1 MVRRA
6 GRLEL
11 KSEIDVLTFYGSK
24 ARAALTV
31 PDDVC
36 ALPPDVDWI
45 DAFRPTSAEVTFLER
60 CLKVRVP
67 TRDDLVEVES
77 SSRMSATDGAVFL
90 SMPATV
96 RDVGGYPTA
105 TPIGF
110 VVTKELVVTV
120 RFEHLPSFERLA
132 KRIADE
138 GALSPGGP
146 GAAVSILEIV
156 VDQLADLLER
166 AGGDLDAVS
175 RRVFTGGLG
184 NAKGSAP
191 RRSNRA
197 LGEMMH
203 SVGEQADLGSK
214 VSESLLVLSRVAPF
228 LSGRARPAMAPEL
241 KARLETVVD
250 DARSLREYQDHLSG
264 KSAFLLDALLGLS
277 NVEQNNVFRVLTI
290 VSVVGI
296 PPTFFASMYGM
307 NFKGMPEYDWPHGYA
322 YGLTLIACSALLPA
336 IWFKVKGW
344 W

>member
-77 SSRMSATDGAVFL
+77 SSRMSATDG
-90 SMPATV
+90 
-96 RDVGGYPTA
+96 
-105 TPIGF
+105 
-110 VVTKELVVTV
+110 
-120 RFEHLPSFERLA
+120 
-132 KRIADE
+132 
-138 GALSPGGP
+138 
-146 GAAVSILEIV
+146 AVSILEIV